1 MAQLY
6 SSDPF
11 EFKHTPKKKKN
22 ISVRLTL
29 HLLSSSPTPRT
40 VLKALLTHN
49 FFDRPTLNRIST
61 AFPNITRESHR
72 TTEMLLLSQGH
83 LSRIIDIYFLIL
95 NSPAQK
101 GITWVHKHGTAWE
114 GCKGKPDKYI
124 SKSNSAV

>member
-6 SSDPF
+6 SSAPF
-11 EFKHTPKKKKN
+11 EFKHTPKKKN

-49 FFDRPTLNRIST
+49 FFDRLTLNRIST
-61 AFPNITRESHR
+61 TFPNITRESYR
-72 TTEMLLLSQGH
+72 TAEMLLLSQGH
-83 LSRIIDIYFLIL
+83 LSRIIAIFFLIL

-114 GCKGKPDKYI
+114 GCKGKPDNYI